1 MKEIVVLILY
11 GFIVL
16 LLIRLSWT
24 DIKQRIIS
32 NRIILYLFFPIIV
45 LSLLRYEEIFVIP
58 ALTALIIGFVL
69 FSFNAIGGG
78 DVKLI
83 TVLMLSLPTE
93 QILSFFLFTTFFGLL
108 LIIIGWL
115 FFKESIRNHGLPYGV
130 AISLGFL
137 TNLILFWQ

>member
-1 MKEIVVLILY
+1 MKEVVVFILY
-11 GFIVL
+11 SFIIL

-24 DIKQRIIS
+24 DIKKRIIS
-32 NRIILYLFFPIIV
+32 NKIVFCLFFPIVV
-45 LSLLRYEEIFVIP
+45 LSFLRYGEVFVIP
-58 ALTALIIGFVL
+58 ALVALIIGFVL

-108 LIIIGWL
+108 LIIIGWI
-115 FFKESIRNHGLPYGV
+115 FFRESIRNHGLPYGV